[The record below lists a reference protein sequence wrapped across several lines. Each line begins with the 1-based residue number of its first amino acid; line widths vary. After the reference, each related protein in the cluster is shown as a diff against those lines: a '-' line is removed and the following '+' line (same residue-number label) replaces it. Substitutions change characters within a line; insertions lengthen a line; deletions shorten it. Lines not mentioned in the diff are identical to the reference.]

1 MASPRYTVLIA
12 NRNTGAVRRLT
23 LSRRAAVVVGM
34 GLTAV
39 PLFLGLG
46 VGGGANPVELE
57 AARLA
62 NDSLRIENESYR
74 VATGELAEQISTLQT
89 ALSQLGEQ
97 AELDPAARE
106 ALAKLPAVI
115 KSRAAGGAIAST
127 PIAASES
134 PESTFGILKNL
145 LGALEN
151 RLASVKTK
159 VENQQ
164 AVARAT
170 PSIWPLAGWLT
181 SSYGSRKDPFSGG
194 PDFHPGLD
202 ISADRGTPVRATA
215 DGTVESAGYNGA
227 YGNSILVSH
236 GFGIE
241 TRFGHLSGYAVRAGQ
256 QIKRGDVIGYVGSTG
271 RATAAHLHYEILV
284 NGSPINPLRL
294 LGKP

>member
-23 LSRRAAVVVGM
+23 LSRRTAMMAATC
-34 GLTAV
+34 LASV

-46 VGGGANPVELE
+46 AGGASPVELE
-57 AARLA
+57 AVKLA
-62 NDSLRIENESYR
+62 NDSLKIENESYR

-89 ALSQLGEQ
+89 ALSQLSEQ
-97 AELDPAARE
+97 AELDPAARQ
-106 ALAKLPAVI
+106 ALAKSAVVL
-115 KSRAAGGAIAST
+115 KSRAAGGAAIPMPVMTATAS
-127 PIAASES
+127 AEG
-134 PESTFGILKNL
+134 TFGILKNL

-159 VENQQ
+159 VESQQ
-164 AVARAT
+164 AIARAT
-170 PSIWPLAGWLT
+170 PSIWPIAGWLS
-181 SSYGSRKDPFSGG
+181 SSYGNRRDPFNGG

-215 DGTVESAGYNGA
+215 DGTVGSAGYNGA
-227 YGNSILVSH
+227 YGNSILITH

-241 TRFGHLSGYAVRAGQ
+241 TRFGHLSGYAVSVGQ
-256 QIKRGDVIGYVGSTG
+256 QIRRGDVIGYVGSTG

>member
-23 LSRRAAVVVGM
+23 LSRRTAVVAAM
-34 GLTAV
+34 CLASV

-46 VGGGANPVELE
+46 AGGASPVELE
-57 AARLA
+57 AVKLA
-62 NDSLRIENESYR
+62 NDSLKVENESYR
-74 VATGELAEQISTLQT
+74 NATGELAEQISTLQT
-89 ALSQLGEQ
+89 ALSQLSEQ
-97 AELDPAARE
+97 AELDPAARQ
-106 ALAKLPAVI
+106 ALAKSVVVL
-115 KSRAAGGAIAST
+115 KSRAAGGAAIPVPAAST
-127 PIAASES
+127 TES
-134 PESTFGILKNL
+134 AEGTFGILKNL

-164 AVARAT
+164 AIARAT
-170 PSIWPLAGWLT
+170 PSIWPIAGWLS
-181 SSYGSRKDPFSGG
+181 SSYGNRKDPFNGG

-215 DGTVESAGYNGA
+215 DGTVEAAGYNGA
-227 YGNSILVSH
+227 YGNSVMIAH
-236 GFGIE
+236 GYGIE
-241 TRFGHLSGYAVRAGQ
+241 TRFGHLSGYAVSVGQ
-256 QIKRGDVIGYVGSTG
+256 QIHRGDVIGYVGSTG

>member
-23 LSRRAAVVVGM
+23 LSRRTALLAAM
-34 GLTAV
+34 CLASV
-39 PLFLGLG
+39 PLFIGLG
-46 VGGGANPVELE
+46 AGGASPVELE
-57 AARLA
+57 AVRLA
-62 NDSLRIENESYR
+62 NDSLKVENESYR

-89 ALSQLGEQ
+89 ALSQLSEQ
-97 AELDPAARE
+97 AELDPAARQ
-106 ALAKLPAVI
+106 ALAKSVVLM
-115 KSRAAGGAIAST
+115 KSRAAGGAAIPVPVAST
-127 PIAASES
+127 TES
-134 PESTFGILKNL
+134 AEGTFGILKNL

-164 AVARAT
+164 AIARAT
-170 PSIWPLAGWLT
+170 PSIWPIAGWLS
-181 SSYGSRKDPFSGG
+181 SSYGQRKDPFSGG

-215 DGTVESAGYNGA
+215 DGTVETAGYNGA
-227 YGNSILVSH
+227 YGNSVLIAH
-236 GFGIE
+236 GYGIE
-241 TRFGHLSGYAVRAGQ
+241 TRFGHLSGYAVSVGQ
-256 QIKRGDVIGYVGSTG
+256 QIRRGDVIGYVGSTG